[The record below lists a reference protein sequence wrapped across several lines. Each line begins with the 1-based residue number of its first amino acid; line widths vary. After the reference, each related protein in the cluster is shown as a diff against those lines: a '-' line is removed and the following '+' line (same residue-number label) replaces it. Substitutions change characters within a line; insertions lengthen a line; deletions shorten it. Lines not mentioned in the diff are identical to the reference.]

1 MATSPTENLISF
13 SLEKKFAGNKDGL
26 LPAIFMHSPL
36 MKLPCDK
43 TQHGTEAHQEIAL
56 DRSPGLGTFLSWVL
70 H

>member
-13 SLEKKFAGNKDGL
+13 SLEKKFAGHKDGL

-43 TQHGTEAHQEIAL
+43 TQHGADAHQEIAL
-56 DRSPGLGTFLSWVL
+56 DRSPGLGTFPSWIL

>member
-26 LPAIFMHSPL
+26 LPEIFMHFPL

-43 TQHGTEAHQEIAL
+43 TQHGADARQEIAL
-56 DRSPGLGTFLSWVL
+56 DRSPVLWTFLSWVL